1 MFAQFSIQRRPARVF
16 LVGLAAAVVG
26 WPQSWAIAQPPD
38 ILRNY
43 RFITDKST
51 VEVTGGIAGID
62 WPLNIFG
69 GFGLVTGY
77 NYGNQ

>member
-1 MFAQFSIQRRPARVF
+1 VRVQFGIQRRAAFVV
-16 LVGLAAAVVG
+16 LVGLVAAVVG
-26 WPQSWAIAQPPD
+26 LPQSRAIAQPPD